1 MPEKKEPKPPVPALE
16 QVMKKQQ
23 EEARKKEEKPVKR
36 ENPKKTLR
44 ALAFVLAS
52 IVVLAILGTGLV
64 FFRRHRAVGKE
75 KQKLT
80 QQQGQGP
87 KVLVAE
93 VSLPKPERVV
103 TLPGDVRAFVDV
115 GVFPR
120 VSGYLRRVKVDKGDR
135 VKQGDILATVES
147 PETDQQVAAA
157 KSNLRLKAVLAA
169 RARRL
174 APSGVISKSELDNAV
189 EGERSAQA
197 DYKRTRALQDYET
210 VRAPYAG
217 TITARN
223 VDPGALVSANTALF
237 ELADP
242 SRLRIDTY
250 VAQDIAQFV
259 KAGDPVEITQDERP
273 GVTVHAA
280 ISRLSDALDP
290 RTRTMLAEIWL
301 DNSQSAVSA
310 GVFVH
315 VTLHVKV
322 PPMPV
327 VPSNAILARADKTLV
342 AVVENNK
349 LHLQPV
355 IAGLDDGK
363 VVQVREGVQP
373 GQTVALD
380 VPSELG
386 EGAAIQPI
394 TPQQQKQQQAQGKA
408 GPNQQHEGG
417 GGKDKEKEKKKE
429 QKKDASSK
437 QPGE

>member
-1 MPEKKEPKPPVPALE
+1 MPDERDPPVPALE
-16 QVMKKQQ
+16 QVVKQQ
-23 EEARKKEEKPVKR
+23 ARKSASVHTGDAQPGPRKKP
-36 ENPKKTLR
+36 LR
-44 ALAFVLAS
+44 ALVFVLVA
-52 IVVLAILGTGLV
+52 VVLLAVLGTGFIFL
-64 FFRRHRAVGKE
+64 RKHRAVSKE
-75 KQKLT
+75 KDRLA

-87 KVLVAE
+87 KVLVAK
-93 VSLPKPERVV
+93 VLLPKPERPV

-115 GVFPR
+115 AVFPK
-120 VSGYLRRVKVDKGDR
+120 VNGYLREVKVDKGDR
-135 VKQGDILATVES
+135 VKEGDILATVES

-157 KSNLRLKAVLAA
+157 RSALRLKSVLAA

-174 APSGVISKSELDNAV
+174 APSGVISKSDLDNAV

-223 VDPGALVSANTALF
+223 LDPGALVSATTALF
-237 ELADP
+237 QLTDP
-242 SRLRIDTY
+242 SRLRIATY

-259 KAGDPVEITQDERP
+259 RPGDEAEITQDERP
-273 GVTVHAA
+273 GVVVHAQV
-280 ISRLSDALDP
+280 SRLADALDP

-301 DNSQSAVSA
+301 DNAKSEMSP

-322 PPMPV
+322 PPLPA
-327 VPSNAILARADKTLV
+327 VPSNAILSRADKTLV
-342 AVVENNK
+342 AVVQEGDK
-349 LHLQPV
+349 IHLQPV
-355 IAGLDDGK
+355 TAGMDDGK
-363 VVQVREGVQP
+363 VVQIREGLTP

-386 EGAAIQPI
+386 EGAKVQPI
-394 TPQQQKQQQAQGKA
+394 TPEQQKQAQGKA
-408 GPNQQHEGG
+408 APNQQRGG
-417 GGKDKEKEKKKE
+417 DEKKE
-429 QKKDASSK
+429 QKKSASSK